1 MLNEDKKYKY
11 SQIFFLSH
19 SRGKSVIE
27 LLNWELRGP
36 DQDQ

>member
-19 SRGKSVIE
+19 SGEESVFE
-27 LLNWELRGP
+27 LPNWELRGP
-36 DQDQ
+36 DQDK